1 MQSGK
6 LMEKVCE
13 TILGKNRESSYAK
26 GRRKSGIK
34 FLHFCNGLLILKG
47 KLLGLRIKN
56 SPACVRTAERLLLS
70 KSWIPSSCSIF
81 FYLLGKRRLC
91 DMKCFCC
98 IKKCIFLHGINKTF
112 QLFKC
117 HEMLL
122 LFPIWKQL
130 YHKQN

>member
-47 KLLGLRIKN
+47 KLLGLRIKKF
-56 SPACVRTAERLLLS
+56 ACLRENRGALASV
-70 KSWIPSSCSIF
+70 
-81 FYLLGKRRLC
+81 
-91 DMKCFCC
+91 
-98 IKKCIFLHGINKTF
+98 KKLDD
-112 QLFKC
+112 
-117 HEMLL
+117 
-122 LFPIWKQL
+122 
-130 YHKQN
+130 

>member
-47 KLLGLRIKN
+47 KLLGLRIKKF
-56 SPACVRTAERLLLS
+56 ACLRENRGALASVKKLDTQFLLH
-70 KSWIPSSCSIF
+70 F

-91 DMKCFCC
+91 DMNCFCC
-98 IKKCIFLHGINKTF
+98 IKKCILLHGINKTF

-117 HEMLL
+117 HEMPPFVSNLETIV
-122 LFPIWKQL
+122 P
-130 YHKQN
+130 